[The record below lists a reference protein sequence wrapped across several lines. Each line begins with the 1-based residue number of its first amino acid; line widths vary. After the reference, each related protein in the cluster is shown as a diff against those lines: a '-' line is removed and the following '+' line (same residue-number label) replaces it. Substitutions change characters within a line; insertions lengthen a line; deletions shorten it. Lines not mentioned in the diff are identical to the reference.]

1 MKILPNDVV
10 KSVCLRLITKDARNK
25 RSKMR
30 FANLV
35 ICTALGLSIF
45 FASCST
51 KSSTVTPPLIS
62 DTSKPAVIP
71 ATIDAAQ
78 AEWEK
83 TLAAAKK
90 EGKVV
95 AYGAYGLSVARDPLI
110 RAFNERFGLTLEMTV
125 GPPADLTAKL
135 ISERN
140 AGIYTADIYMG
151 GGASILSDYNPRN
164 MLVPIEPYL
173 ILPEVKNPS
182 LWFRGTLPFWE
193 KKRASLATLANIP
206 AGKMAIN
213 NVIIKPNELTSY
225 KDLLNPKLKG
235 VIVMAD
241 PTVVGGGNSWF
252 HISYRLMGEDYLKEL
267 IKQEPV
273 ITRDFRLMTEWL
285 LRGKSAVAI
294 GADTGTIVSAAKD
307 GAPVALLPPFIEG
320 ADIGL
325 AGGVVGV
332 LDKNPHPNATRV
344 FINWILGKEAGDII
358 SKTSGYPSERADA
371 TRANF
376 DPGLVPGRD
385 DSLEGE
391 DYELQKATMP
401 KIAREI
407 FKDILR

>member
-1 MKILPNDVV
+1 
-10 KSVCLRLITKDARNK
+10 
-25 RSKMR
+25 MR
-30 FANLV
+30 FVNLV
-35 ICTALGLSIF
+35 ICIALVLSIF
-45 FASCST
+45 LASCST
-51 KSSTVTPPLIS
+51 KSSTVSPPAIS
-62 DTSKPAVIP
+62 DTSKPSVN
-71 ATIDAAQ
+71 TSSIDAAQ

-83 TLAAAKK
+83 TLAEAKK

-95 AYGAYGLSVARDPLI
+95 LYGAYGLSVARDPLI
-110 RAFNERFGLTLEMTV
+110 KAFNQKFGITLEMTV

-173 ILPEVKNPS
+173 ILPEVKDPS
-182 LWFRGTLPFWE
+182 VWFRGTLPFWE
-193 KKRASLATLANIP
+193 KKRTSLATLANIP

-213 NVIIKPNELTSY
+213 NIIIKPNELTSY

-241 PTVVGGGNSWF
+241 PTVVGGGNSWV

-344 FINWILGKEAGDII
+344 FINWVLGKEGGTILSRA
-358 SKTSGYPSERADA
+358 TSMASRRLD
-371 TRANF
+371 
-376 DPGLVPGRD
+376 VPTDHLQPWMVPNDKGKYILQD
-385 DSLEGE
+385 E
-391 DYELQKATMP
+391 DYTIEENQ
-401 KIAREI
+401 
-407 FKDILR
+407 LRNVSKEMFASLLK